1 MKEAVVPSNEAYF
14 CVIIDRIE
22 GNYAVCEFPDMSM
35 RDIELSKIPFEV
47 KEKNTLVVKT
57 IGESDFEVI
66 CKKKVIVPKKRN
78 PRLTRFV

>member
-1 MKEAVVPSNEAYF
+1 MKEAVISSNEAYF
-14 CVIIDRIE
+14 CVIVDRIE

-57 IGESDFEVI
+57 SGESELEVI
-66 CKKKVIVPKKRN
+66 CKRKVVASRKPNMRTI
-78 PRLTRFV
+78 RFV